1 MGNQP
6 QPFKTHHIAR
16 ALRGAAA
23 AGMRNP
29 TVEVRLPTGATIV
42 VGGAGKLDAARP
54 SPGRVQ
60 QSVRA
65 RGSHPARK
73 PPP

>member
-42 VGGAGKLDAARP
+42 IGGAGKPDAARP
-54 SPGRVQ
+54 SPQ
-60 QSVRA
+60 HSVRA
-65 RGSHPARK
+65 RGFRPARK